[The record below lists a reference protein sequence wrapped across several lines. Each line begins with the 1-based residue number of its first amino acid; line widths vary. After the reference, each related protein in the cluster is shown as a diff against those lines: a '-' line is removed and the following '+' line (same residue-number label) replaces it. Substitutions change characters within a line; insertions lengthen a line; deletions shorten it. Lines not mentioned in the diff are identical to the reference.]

1 MRSASLVTFITLCSM
16 VIGCGGTTPGANP
29 AAVAVTGNVVRD
41 GKPVSDVVLNLQPT
55 GPGALPLAVT
65 LKDGKFEAQVN
76 PGKYTWY
83 FSEASKDVKDAKK
96 AFAAIPTSLQEGSMD
111 RQIDVESGKPI
122 EISVN

>member
-1 MRSASLVTFITLCSM
+1 M